1 VCFLH
6 HAKRLDNRQDHERS
20 ISKLV
25 WQNRRGFSMKRYDD
39 ETFALEGWNSFWNW
53 FGKKIGLL
61 V

>member
-1 VCFLH
+1 
-6 HAKRLDNRQDHERS
+6 
-20 ISKLV
+20 
-25 WQNRRGFSMKRYDD
+25 MKRYDD